1 MALTVTEFYCMT
13 WRDTVMVLYCKALH
27 SNEWRFIASCVIAS
41 HGVSLHCMEWRG
53 MVLHGIVVMMLNG
66 MATDCIA

>member
-1 MALTVTEFYCMT
+1 MALYGVDWQGILLHDM
-13 WRDTVMVLYCKALH
+13 ALH
-27 SNEWRFIASCVIAS
+27 GYGIVL